1 MERSSIRFG
10 VVGPGAIA
18 HFHARAIKNTVG
30 AELVSVL
37 GRNSVNTKAFGS
49 EYGIKPC
56 TDPQDFL
63 NVASI
68 DALTIAS
75 PSGAHLEIAERAAAC
90 GIHVLCEK
98 PLEVTPKRSAQII
111 DACSTAKVSLG
122 VIFQG
127 RFERCTRLAKEA
139 IDGGR
144 LGKMLFAS
152 CQMRWARS
160 QAYYDSAPWRGTW
173 ALDGGGCLMNQG
185 IHSIDL
191 LLYLAGDATHVSAF
205 KGPVT
210 HKRIEVEDN
219 LCATVRFATGAIGTV
234 EASTSCE
241 PGFPRKIEIS
251 GERGTICIEDNRIV
265 AWEFA
270 EPLPTDED
278 VVSSFGRVSD
288 GGGGAAN
295 PMDID
300 ISGHCRVVEDFVLS
314 LKEKREP
321 GVSGKEGKKSVDFIT
336 AVYQSMEKNGE
347 VTAVGLDK

>member
-1 MERSSIRFG
+1 MERSSVRFG
-10 VVGPGAIA
+10 IVGPGAIA
-18 HFHARAIKNTVG
+18 HFHAGAIGKTAG

-37 GRNSVNTKAFGS
+37 GRNPAKTKAFAS
-49 EYGIKPC
+49 EYKIDPY
-56 TDPQDFL
+56 TDPQAFL
-63 NVASI
+63 NAENI
-68 DALTIAS
+68 DALAIAS
-75 PSGAHLEIAERAAAC
+75 PSGAHLEIAERAAAL

-98 PLEVTPKRSAQII
+98 PLEVTSKRSAQII
-111 DACSTAKVSLG
+111 NACKSGNVSLG

-127 RFERCTRLAKEA
+127 RFERCAALTKEA

-144 LGKMLFAS
+144 LGKLLFAS

-191 LLYLAGDATHVSAF
+191 LLHLAGDVSHVSAF
-205 KGPVT
+205 KGPRT

-219 LCATVRFATGAIGTV
+219 LCAMIRFASGAIGTV
-234 EASTSCE
+234 LASTSCE
-241 PGFPRKIEIS
+241 PGFPRKFEIS
-251 GERGTICIEDNRIV
+251 GEKGTICIEDNRIV
-265 AWEFA
+265 RWEFA
-270 EPLPTDED
+270 EPLPTDEG
-278 VVSSFGRVSD
+278 VVSSFELVA

-300 ISGHCRVVEDFVLS
+300 ISGHCRVVEDFVAS

-321 GVSGKEGKKSVDFIT
+321 GVSGKEGKKSVDFIS
-336 AVYQSMEKNGE
+336 AVYKSMEKNGE
-347 VTAVGLDK
+347 VTAVEVDN